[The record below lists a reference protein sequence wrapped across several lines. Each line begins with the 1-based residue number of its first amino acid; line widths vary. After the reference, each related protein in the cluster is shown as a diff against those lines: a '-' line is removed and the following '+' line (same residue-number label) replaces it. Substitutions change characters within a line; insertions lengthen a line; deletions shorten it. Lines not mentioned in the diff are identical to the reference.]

1 MVLSMEDHHMYVH
14 KVKPFAHQEEALNLS
29 WDKEAFAL
37 LMEMGTGKTKV
48 AIDTIG
54 KLFLDK
60 QITAA
65 VIIAP
70 KGVYMNW
77 VNKELPQ
84 HLTPELVGRTI
95 VVPWKGGRSVS
106 QRDALSRVLDWKQG
120 LSILVVNVEAFSTG
134 DKAIDMVESFLR
146 KHRCILVLDESTTI
160 KNHKSKRAKAL
171 LYLSKFAAYRRI
183 LTGMPVTRSPLD
195 IFAQFEF
202 LRAGLLGFGSFWTFK
217 SRYAIEEDRYFGE
230 RRVKVITGY
239 QNEADLQKRIT
250 PYSYRVLKEDCLDLP
265 PKLYQ
270 ARSVE
275 LTPEQRRVYDDILE
289 NATSQLNEKDHV
301 TATEVI
307 TQLLRLH
314 QVVCGHVLDENRV
327 VHDLP
332 ENRTKALVEVL
343 SETDSQ
349 AIIWCSYRHDVQKVI
364 KAISELGKSV
374 QYHGGV
380 DTEERAQAILDFQ
393 EGRARFFV
401 GTPHTGGHGITLTNA
416 SVVIYYSNT
425 HNLELRAQS
434 EDRAHRIGQKAN
446 AVTYVDLV
454 SEGTVD
460 EKILKSLRNKINIAS
475 AIVGDGYREW
485 LI

>member
-1 MVLSMEDHHMYVH
+1 MYQH
-14 KVKPFAHQEEALNLS
+14 KVTPFAHQQTALDLS
-29 WDKEAFAL
+29 WDKEGYAL

-54 KLFLDK
+54 MLTLDK
-60 QITAA
+60 KITGAL
-65 VIIAP
+65 VVAP

-77 VNKELPQ
+77 VNKEIPD
-84 HLTPELVGRTI
+84 HLTPDLVGQTW
-95 VVPWKGGRSVS
+95 VVPWKGGKSASQKKDLARMVS
-106 QRDALSRVLDWKQG
+106 RNSGVKLD
-120 LSILVVNVEAFSTG
+120 ILVMNVEAFSTG
-134 DKAIDMVESFLR
+134 DRAIDMAEEFLKSR
-146 KHRCILVLDESTTI
+146 SCIMIIDESTTI
-160 KNHKSKRAKAL
+160 KSHKSARAKAM
-171 LYLSKFAAYRRI
+171 LYLSKFAKYRRI

-202 LRAGLLGFGSFWTFK
+202 LRTGILGFGSFWTFK
-217 SRYAIEEDRYFGE
+217 SRYAIEEQRFFGQ
-230 RRVKVITGY
+230 RKVNVITGY

-250 PYSYRVLKEDCLDLP
+250 PHSYRVLKEDCLDLP

-270 ARSVE
+270 ARSVD
-275 LTPEQRRVYDDILE
+275 LTLEQRRVYDAILE
-289 NATSQLNEKDHV
+289 NATAQLNEKDHV

-314 QVVCGHVLDENRV
+314 QVVCGHVVDETGV

-349 AIIWCSYRHDVQKVI
+349 AIIWCSYRHSIPKVVEAI
-364 KAISELGKSV
+364 KELGESV

-380 DTEERAQAILDFQ
+380 GQDDREKAILDFQ
-393 EGRARFFV
+393 SGRARFFV

-454 SEGTVD
+454 AEGTVD
-460 EKILKSLRNKINIAS
+460 EKILKSLRNKIDIAS
-475 AIVGDGYREW
+475 AVVGDGYRTW